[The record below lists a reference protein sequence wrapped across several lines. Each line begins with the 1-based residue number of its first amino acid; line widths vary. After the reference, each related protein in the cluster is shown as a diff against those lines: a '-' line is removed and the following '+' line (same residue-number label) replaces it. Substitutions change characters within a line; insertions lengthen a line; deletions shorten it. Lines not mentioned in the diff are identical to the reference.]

1 MPVLV
6 AENAKDIRGW
16 MMDALMDHM
25 TKEKARI
32 AHLSKNSAS
41 PPSSSSS
48 SSSGSGKASAGALG
62 GRSSSGSG
70 SHDSTD
76 TAAAAL
82 LHSSDNE
89 KMRPLA
95 LGFDVEWR
103 PAFAKGCSNKVS
115 LVQLSTASSV
125 LLVQLNVHSER
136 EGTLPPLRD
145 LMISPEVKLVGVG
158 VKCDMKKL
166 ETDHGKCV
174 CCEHLRLHSRH
185 RW

>member
-76 TAAAAL
+76 TAAAL
-82 LHSSDNE
+82 LYSSDNE

-166 ETDHGKCV
+166 ETDHGKCA

>member
-6 AENAKDIRGW
+6 AENANDIRVW

-32 AHLSKNSAS
+32 AHLSKTSAS

-76 TAAAAL
+76 TAAAL

-174 CCEHLRLHSRH
+174 CCEHLLLHSRH

>member
-6 AENAKDIRGW
+6 AENAEDIRGW

-76 TAAAAL
+76 TAAAAAAL

-103 PAFAKGCSNKVS
+103 PAFAKGCNNKVS

-174 CCEHLRLHSRH
+174 CC
-185 RW
+185 

>member
-76 TAAAAL
+76 TAAAL

>member
-32 AHLSKNSAS
+32 AHLSKTSAS

-76 TAAAAL
+76 TAAAL